1 MLNNFSY
8 VNLPSLA
15 VIFGLNSTTYNCIS
29 VCLLIGLKFC
39 MASHIIRHI
48 APGKVTNM
56 VTNMS
61 LVMEQR
67 LELLQLFAMSVEFC
81 PEF

>member
-56 VTNMS
+56 S